1 MQSSGLTEPLLLI
14 DQPGSMT
21 APMLPPAHTNLLSP
35 APAEPNSPLFDSAGT
50 TITGSLS
57 PQTSSSSD
65 ASSHSSTGSSHNGS
79 PPTHAPIHY
88 SASSHLTIHQPN
100 PAAFLSPPVH
110 YSTLSHSNSSSS
122 SLSAQRHRSGSHAA
136 PPAHTRYPSSSF
148 TFKGFHRKHTPITL
162 QFNKVSL
169 TLSSGQQ
176 ILSDVTGHFPHSR
189 LIAIMGPSGA
199 GKTSFL
205 NVLAGR
211 SAYARMA
218 GTISI
223 NHIPC
228 STTRL
233 RSYAGFVPQ
242 DDILHPDLTVYE
254 NLYYSAMLRLPRR
267 MKKTQKIRIIED
279 TIEMLGLD
287 HIRNSRV
294 GSVEKRGISGGQRK
308 RVNIGTELVA
318 NPSLLFMDEPTSG
331 LDASAALEVL
341 SSLRRLADLGLTII
355 TVVHQPRYSIFSSFH
370 TVLLLGQGGR
380 TVYLGRTEECMAYF
394 DSLGFEQPENEN
406 PADFI
411 MDVISG
417 VVRDRKDRGQL
428 LSDELTTLAN
438 TTTNAERAEGQPLP
452 EEEEEKQ
459 NPLLLSSTTTLKKK
473 TLSFAPTLTHTTSAI
488 AELPMLAASALTRT
502 LSASQGLREVAS
514 LIIDMPPESNADRK
528 EPVMDFAEAW
538 NDHRL
543 KAEEEKRLR
552 RGSNAS
558 NGGYGNK
565 RRSNSSASSTLESPE
580 QRNRSLSDASV
591 ESTTSMDSARSGSSE
606 RSALGSR
613 VYAIFSKA
621 ERERQEKEKI
631 NQLFDQFANN
641 YMDDGEEWAA
651 GAGSP
656 AGELSTGGSVIGEVE
671 EKSWRGKYCANP
683 QPLLSSSRK
692 VQSGFNAGM
701 VVEEEDEETSTS
713 CFSRLFKPKPL
724 EITLDAS
731 HSSSSPKAAHHST
744 NHSPASSS
752 AAEDDYH
759 SLASLPHD
767 HVFGLPT
774 LHAPPTFT
782 TQFLLLTHRL
792 TLKLFRNWTYS
803 IVDMALCLFLAV
815 VVGWVYGSD
824 WSLGEYTSQ
833 SVFSSLCMGV
843 CAAVA
848 SLRLFGA
855 DRLIYWR
862 ESLVGV
868 NETSYFFSLIL
879 VELHR
884 AFAYPLVF
892 VSAYLP
898 LAKPQAA
905 FHTIYFVFCATY
917 FAMAGLGLL
926 LSVICRPVPAL
937 MIATMLP
944 LVIGGFLAGVNPPV
958 NQMSSLMA
966 FVSNFSFTRWAVEPL
981 GMAEGKFV
989 NIYGADNV
997 YWWLDHF
1004 KFVDRYWVDIGA
1016 LMAMGCGFRILAAFA
1031 LRRFSRTYKG

>member
-1 MQSSGLTEPLLLI
+1 MAVAALAEPLLLVE
-14 DQPGSMT
+14 QPDLMT
-21 APMLPPAHTNLLSP
+21 EPMLLPAHAALTSSP
-35 APAEPNSPLFDSAGT
+35 LPAEPSSPLFSHPISA
-50 TITGSLS
+50 ITSLS
-57 PQTSSSSD
+57 PQLSASSDSSSSR
-65 ASSHSSTGSSHNGS
+65 SSMSGS
-79 PPTHAPIHY
+79 PPSAALSPSPMHY
-88 SASSHLTIHQPN
+88 STSSPVLLHQPH
-100 PAAFLSPPVH
+100 PPAFLSPPTL
-110 YSTLSHSNSSSS
+110 YSSLSHSTSSSS
-122 SLSAQRHRSGSHAA
+122 SLSSQHRKGS
-136 PPAHTRYPSSSF
+136 HTRYPSSSF
-148 TFKGFHRKHTPITL
+148 TFRGFHRKHTPITL
-162 QFNKVSL
+162 QFTNVSL

-211 SAYARMA
+211 SGYARMA
-218 GTISI
+218 GSISI

-228 STTRL
+228 STSRL

-254 NLYYSAMLRLPRR
+254 NLYYSAMLRLPRS
-267 MKKTQKIRIIED
+267 MKRQQKFRIIED

-287 HIRNSRV
+287 HIRDSRV

-380 TVYLGRTEECMAYF
+380 TVYLGKTEECMAYF

-417 VVRDRKDRGQL
+417 VVKERKDRGQL
-428 LSDELTTLAN
+428 EGLTTPSN
-438 TTTNAERAEGQPLP
+438 TNIERAEGQPP
-452 EEEEEKQ
+452 EEEEKE
-459 NPLLLSSTTTLKKK
+459 NPLVLPVSTTATKKK
-473 TLSFAPTLTHTTSAI
+473 TLSFAPNLTHTKSAI
-488 AELPMLAASALTRT
+488 SELPALAASALTRT
-502 LSASQGLREVAS
+502 LSASQGLRNVAS
-514 LIIDMPPESNADRK
+514 LIIDMPPEGNDDRK
-528 EPVMDFAEAW
+528 EPIINFAEAW
-538 NDHRL
+538 DQHRL
-543 KAEEEKRLR
+543 RQETEKRLR
-552 RGSNAS
+552 KTSNAS
-558 NGGYGNK
+558 TGSK

-580 QRNRSLSDASV
+580 QRVRSLSDASV
-591 ESTTSMDSARSGSSE
+591 DSNTSLDSTRSAGSE
-606 RSALGSR
+606 RAGFTSR

-621 ERERQEKEKI
+621 ERERQEKEKMD
-631 NQLFDQFANN
+631 NLFDQFTNN
-641 YMDDGEEWAA
+641 FIDDDEFSGETGEMD
-651 GAGSP
+651 
-656 AGELSTGGSVIGEVE
+656 
-671 EKSWRGKYCANP
+671 EKSLRTKYCAKP
-683 QPLLSSSRK
+683 ALSSLTSGLLSS
-692 VQSGFNAGM
+692 M
-701 VVEEEDEETSTS
+701 VEEEDEASSS
-713 CFSRLFKPKPL
+713 CFSSFFKRKPM
-724 EITLDAS
+724 EITIDAS
-731 HSSSSPKAAHHST
+731 PTAVASHH
-744 NHSPASSS
+744 S

-759 SLASLPHD
+759 SLTALPRD

-774 LHAPPTFT
+774 LHSPPSFFA
-782 TQFLLLTHRL
+782 QFLLLTHRL
-792 TLKLFRNWTYS
+792 TLKIFRNWTYS
-803 IVDMALCLFLAV
+803 VVDMVLVAFLAV

-843 CAAVA
+843 CATVA
-848 SLRLFGA
+848 SLRLFGQ
-855 DRLIYWR
+855 DRLVYWR

-868 NETSYFFSLIL
+868 NETSYFCSLIL

-884 AFAYPLVF
+884 AFLYPLVF

-905 FHTIYFVFCATY
+905 FHTVYIVFCATY

-926 LSVICRPVPAL
+926 LSVVCRPVPAL
-937 MIATMLP
+937 MIGTMLP

-958 NQMSSLMA
+958 NQMSDMMV

-981 GMAEGKFV
+981 GMAEGKFISV
-989 NIYGADNV
+989 YGADNV
-997 YWWLDHF
+997 FWWQQHF
-1004 KFVDRYWVDIGA
+1004 GFQDRYWVDIAA
-1016 LMAMGCGFRILAAFA
+1016 LLAMGSGFRLLAAAA
-1031 LRRFSRTYKG
+1031 LRRFSRTHKA

>member
-1 MQSSGLTEPLLLI
+1 MFQLPAMSSSGLSEPLLLL
-14 DQPGSMT
+14 DQPGLLT
-21 APMLPPAHTNLLSP
+21 EPMLPPAHASLLSP
-35 APAEPNSPLFDSAGT
+35 APAEPHSPMFDNPT
-50 TITGSLS
+50 VLS

-65 ASSHSSTGSSHNGS
+65 ASSQSSSSSSMHGT
-79 PPTHAPIHY
+79 PPPSLAPIHY
-88 SASSHLTIHQPN
+88 SASSPLTLHQPN
-100 PAAFLSPPVH
+100 PAAFLTPPTQ
-110 YSTLSHSNSSSS
+110 YSTLSHSASNSS
-122 SLSAQRHRSGSHAA
+122 SLSALHHRKTSHASG
-136 PPAHTRYPSSSF
+136 AHTRYPSSSF
-148 TFKGFHRKHTPITL
+148 TFTGFHRKHTPITL
-162 QFNKVSL
+162 QFTNVSL
-169 TLSSGQQ
+169 TLPSGQQ

-211 SAYARMA
+211 SSYARMA

-228 STTRL
+228 STRRL

-242 DDILHPDLTVYE
+242 DDILHGDLTVYE
-254 NLYYSAMLRLPRR
+254 NLYYSAMLRLPRS
-267 MKKTQKIRIIED
+267 MKKKQKFRIIED
-279 TIEMLGLD
+279 TIDMLGLD

-341 SSLRRLADLGLTII
+341 SSLRRLADLGLTIV

-417 VVRDRKDRGQL
+417 VVRERKDRPQL
-428 LSDELTTLAN
+428 EDLTTLVN
-438 TTTNAERAEGQPLP
+438 TTTNAERAEGQPPSDDLTP
-452 EEEEEKQ
+452 TNTAAGAEGHPAAEEEEKQ
-459 NPLLLSSTTTLKKK
+459 NPLTSPTNATTTLKKK

-488 AELPMLAASALTRT
+488 SELPMLAASALTRT

-514 LIIDMPPESNADRK
+514 LIIDMPPENNADYK
-528 EPVMDFAEAW
+528 EPVIDFAEAW
-538 NDHRL
+538 NSHRV
-543 KAEEEKRLR
+543 KQEEEKRLR

-558 NGGYGNK
+558 VGSK
-565 RRSNSSASSTLESPE
+565 RRSNSNASSILESPE

-591 ESTTSMDSARSGSSE
+591 DSSSSLDSIRSAGSE
-606 RSALGSR
+606 RSGLSSR
-613 VYAIFSKA
+613 VYAFLSKA
-621 ERERQEKEKI
+621 ERDRQEKEKI
-631 NQLFDQFANN
+631 NQLFESFTTNFIDEDELGTEANAE
-641 YMDDGEEWAA
+641 MD
-651 GAGSP
+651 
-656 AGELSTGGSVIGEVE
+656 
-671 EKSWRGKYCANP
+671 EKSLRSKYCAKAP
-683 QPLLSSSRK
+683 GLSSLK
-692 VQSGFNAGM
+692 KGLLNGT
-701 VVEEEDEETSTS
+701 VVEEEDDEVSSS

-731 HSSSSPKAAHHST
+731 PAHAEVSSSNP
-744 NHSPASSS
+744 SSAPT

-759 SLASLPHD
+759 SLASLPRD

-774 LHAPPTFT
+774 LHHPPTT
-782 TQFLLLTHRL
+782 ATQFFLLTHRL
-792 TLKLFRNWTYS
+792 TLKLFRNWTYA
-803 IVDMALCLFLAV
+803 IVDMALVVFLAV
-815 VVGWVYGSD
+815 VVGWVYGSN

-848 SLRLFGA
+848 SLRLFGQ
-855 DRLIYWR
+855 DRLVYWR

-868 NETSYFFSLIL
+868 NETSYFLSLIL

-884 AFAYPLVF
+884 AFLYPLVF

-917 FAMAGLGLL
+917 FAMAGLGLW

-989 NIYGADNV
+989 NVYGADNV
-997 YWWLDHF
+997 YWWNDHF
-1004 KFVDRYWVDIGA
+1004 KFVDRYWVDIAA
-1016 LMAMGCGFRILAAFA
+1016 LMAMGCGFRALTAVA
-1031 LRRFSRTYKG
+1031 LRRFSKGKG